1 MARILTV
8 DDSVSLRAAL
18 AFTLSRAGHDVVQA
32 GDGSEGLAKARGGNF
47 DRVLTDQNMP
57 VMDGITFI
65 PAITR

>member
-47 DRVLTDQNMP
+47 DRVLTDQNIP

>member
-47 DRVLTDQNMP
+47 DRVLTDQNIP
-57 VMDGITFI
+57 VMDGFTFI
-65 PAITR
+65 PEITR